1 MLARTVAEIR
11 EGKTFHNYFVP
22 APMTWTPALSLASST
37 RTITNLLGDGSKDVL
52 AENEGMAVFIY
63 LFWINLCS
71 RTFAT
76 LEIPTASL
84 AWYLPIILYLKG
96 LTGVFVYDFD
106 KCAWGK
112 RPWDRVPNEGDVRVK
127 APTRI
132 ITKLRPAVRLGCDA
146 HLGAGELRANARGRE
161 RG

>member
-1 MLARTVAEIR
+1 M
-11 EGKTFHNYFVP
+11 
-22 APMTWTPALSLASST
+22 
-37 RTITNLLGDGSKDVL
+37 
-52 AENEGMAVFIY
+52 
-63 LFWINLCS
+63 CS

-96 LTGVFVYDFD
+96 LVGVFVYDFD

-112 RPWDRVPNEGDVRVK
+112 RPWDWVPNEGDVRVK

-132 ITKLRPAVRLGCDA
+132 ITNDPRMCAICSSCADAVTHEHRQRDVDKQVRLDVQGTLSLA
-146 HLGAGELRANARGRE
+146 RLRASAARTAWLNRDSPLEVKLPELSLEQLKENLLLDPKKGGMARTAL
-161 RG
+161 RDAL